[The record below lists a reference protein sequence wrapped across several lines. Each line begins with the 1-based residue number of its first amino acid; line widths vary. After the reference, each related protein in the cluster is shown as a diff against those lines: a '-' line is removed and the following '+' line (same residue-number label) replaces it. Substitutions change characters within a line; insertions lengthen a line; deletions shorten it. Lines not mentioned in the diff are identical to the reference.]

1 MVKKMVLL
9 TVLLM
14 VLISSTAL
22 AKPIITADKTYFD
35 VATGLYNLI
44 GNVYIEVGNRIITA
58 GQAKVNMAS
67 LEVSGSGGITV
78 TQDDI
83 KFSGDSVFVYGTSN
97 KADVSGNII
106 FMRNGLSI
114 TSDQATFNW
123 KTKQASFTGNVQ
135 VITDKTSTTYDA
147 VTYNILTN
155 IVTPSTDPNT
165 QITVH

>member
-1 MVKKMVLL
+1 MKRLAVL
-9 TVLLM
+9 TVLLL

-22 AKPIITADKTYFD
+22 AKPVVTADKTYFD

-58 GQAKVNMAS
+58 GQAKVNMAT
-67 LEVSGSGGITV
+67 LEVSGSGGVTV

-83 KFSGDSVFVYGTSN
+83 KFSGDNVFVYGTSN

-114 TSDQATFNW
+114 TADQATFNW
-123 KTKQASFTGNVQ
+123 KTKQASFTGNVH
-135 VITDKTSTTYDA
+135 VTTDKDSTTYNS
-147 VTYNILTN
+147 VTYDLITN
-155 IVTPSTDPNT
+155 TVTPPDSADTT
-165 QITVH
+165 AI

>member
-1 MVKKMVLL
+1 MLKKMALL
-9 TVLLM
+9 TVLLV

-58 GQAKVNMAS
+58 GQAKVNMAT

-83 KFSGDSVFVYGTSN
+83 KFSGESVFVHGASN

-106 FMRNGLSI
+106 FMRSGLSI

-135 VITDKTSTTYDA
+135 VITDKDTTVYNS
-147 VTYNILTN
+147 VTYNIVTN
-155 IVTPSTDPNT
+155 VVTPSDDPT
-165 QITVH
+165 PGS